1 MRKNNWYL
9 ALCVVS
15 AASCLCSCI
24 TTSNEL
30 DLDKKISLD
39 MQIGNEGEGPTI
51 PLGNL
56 KKIYI
61 DSLIKTGDASSLV
74 TLGNG
79 MYGFSMNGEIDNI
92 KADGF
97 SVSDIVISEK
107 VQETKLEI
115 PSVDLTTINN
125 SLPSLSSSFVTD
137 PIQVMVWPGF
147 DIPEGTSISVPI
159 RYVDFNVKYDL
170 PADVA
175 SLNKVYFGQDG
186 SDAGQKLTLNVDL
199 TSIYSISNSPE
210 IKINSLEIVFPS
222 NCKISKDPGLDSYI
236 KPENVFV
243 SGNKININDAVISG
257 IGNDYKLPVSIYLD
271 EIDFSHYGT
280 NIDFKDRLSYKLD
293 ISISG
298 KSTEFGN
305 KDLYVNIGMNE
316 KLQMRDFS
324 VDTNG
329 KELNIEEK
337 VIPSSYEVTGLD
349 NILRIDRIDF
359 DESASFIRFSLSD
372 FDIAPFEF
380 TPNSAIT
387 VTFPSGFGFD
397 QGDGNV
403 YAGDVAVGQWKDG
416 NKLDIYPGL
425 VKGKEVILRV
435 SSLTLNKTVDQ
446 TKKSIEVNNDV
457 AYSANIGVSATNGI
471 DKSALDVLN
480 DKDISFRVSGQLVL
494 KSVTGKVNPE
504 IEGHQEEVK
513 VSLGDDAG
521 FLKDSANHFVLSD
534 PQIVISLVSNVT
546 VPVAIDLGISS
557 VFSDNSKSARIT
569 PDAGLIHLPACPA
582 TAAEHKKVLVIHK
595 NARPAPASEDTI
607 LVRISHLSDLMS
619 TVPDKIL
626 FDLNASVDQSE
637 DNHFID
643 LSREFSVSGSYDV
656 SIPMSFE
663 SVYVE
668 YSDKI
673 DNLGKELKDIADK
686 IDAVTMELHA
696 NATSTI
702 PLGVRLTAKVLDK
715 DGKPVNGITIGQC
728 VIAAGNDQGSSSQ
741 VKLEAKVE
749 KGALAK
755 LESIEFTAK
764 CESAGSDSNA
774 SLRKGQYLE
783 LDKVCLKFPGGVNVD
798 FTENNNK

>member
-9 ALCVVS
+9 VLCVVS

-107 VQETKLEI
+107 IQETKLEI
-115 PSVDLTTINN
+115 PSVDLSTINN
-125 SLPSLSSSFVTD
+125 SLPSLSSSFSTNPISVMVMSGISIPVTD
-137 PIQVMVWPGF
+137 F
-147 DIPEGTSISVPI
+147 SIPEQNL
-159 RYVDFNVKYDL
+159 DFKVKYDL
-170 PADVA
+170 PADV
-175 SLNKVYFGQDG
+175 SCLNKVFFGTGG
-186 SDAGQKLTLNVDL
+186 SDKGQKLTLNVDL
-199 TSIYSISNSPE
+199 SSIYSICSNPMII
-210 IKINSLEIVFPS
+210 IKSLEIELPQ
-222 NCKISKDPGLDSYI
+222 NCRISADPGLDGFINSQ
-236 KPENVFV
+236 FV
-243 SGNKININDAVISG
+243 TVTDNKFSISNAVISG
-257 IGNDYKLPVSIYLD
+257 LNDSKLPISLYLD
-271 EIDFSHYGT
+271 EIDFSQYGSSI
-280 NIDFKDRLSYKLD
+280 NYSDKLSYKLEV
-293 ISISG
+293 SVSG
-298 KSTEFGN
+298 TSTSVGN
-305 KDLYVNIGMNE
+305 KELYINVGMNE

-324 VDTNG
+324 VNTNG

-372 FDIAPFEF
+372 FDITPFEF

-457 AYSANIGVSATNGI
+457 AYSANIGVSATTGI

-569 PDAGLIHLPACPA
+569 PDAGPIHLPSCPA
-582 TAAEHKKVLVIHK
+582 TASEHKKVLVIHK
-595 NARPAPASEDTI
+595 NPRPAPATEDTI
-607 LVRISHLSDLMS
+607 LVRISKLSDLMS

-626 FDLNASVDQSE
+626 FDLDASVDQSE
-637 DNHFID
+637 DSHFID

-673 DNLGKELKDIADK
+673 GNLGKELKDIADK

-702 PLGVRLTAKVLDK
+702 PLGVRLTAKTLDK

-764 CESAGSDSNA
+764 CESAGSDSKA

-798 FTENNNK
+798 FTENK

>member
-79 MYGFSMNGEIDNI
+79 MYGFSMNGEIENI

-107 VQETKLEI
+107 IQETKLEI
-115 PSVDLTTINN
+115 PSVDLSTINN
-125 SLPSLSSSFVTD
+125 SLPSLSSSFSTNPISVMVMSGISIPVTD
-137 PIQVMVWPGF
+137 F
-147 DIPEGTSISVPI
+147 SIPEQNL
-159 RYVDFNVKYDL
+159 DFKVKYDL
-170 PADVA
+170 PADV
-175 SLNKVYFGQDG
+175 SCLNKVFFGTGG
-186 SDAGQKLTLNVDL
+186 SDKGQKLTLNVDL
-199 TSIYSISNSPE
+199 SSIYSICSNPMII
-210 IKINSLEIVFPS
+210 IKSLEIELPQ
-222 NCKISKDPGLDSYI
+222 NCRISADPGLDGFINSQ
-236 KPENVFV
+236 FV
-243 SGNKININDAVISG
+243 TVTDNKFSISNAVISG
-257 IGNDYKLPVSIYLD
+257 LNDSKLPISLYLD
-271 EIDFSHYGT
+271 EIDFSQYGSSI
-280 NIDFKDRLSYKLD
+280 NYSDKLSYKLEV
-293 ISISG
+293 SVSG
-298 KSTEFGN
+298 TSTSVGN
-305 KDLYVNIGMNE
+305 KELYINVGMNE

-324 VDTNG
+324 VNTNG

-372 FDIAPFEF
+372 FDITPFEF

-457 AYSANIGVSATNGI
+457 AYSANIGVSATTGI

-569 PDAGLIHLPACPA
+569 PDAGPIHLPSCPA
-582 TAAEHKKVLVIHK
+582 TASEHKKVLVIHK
-595 NARPAPASEDTI
+595 NPRPAPATEDTI
-607 LVRISHLSDLMS
+607 LVRISKLSDLMS

-626 FDLNASVDQSE
+626 FDLDASVDQSE
-637 DNHFID
+637 DSHFID

-673 DNLGKELKDIADK
+673 GNLGKELKDIADK

-702 PLGVRLTAKVLDK
+702 PLGVRLTAKTLDK

-764 CESAGSDSNA
+764 CESAGSDSKA

-798 FTENNNK
+798 FTENK

>member
-115 PSVDLTTINN
+115 PSVDLSTINN
-125 SLPSLSSSFVTD
+125 SLPSLVTSFITEPVSVTV
-137 PIQVMVWPGF
+137 PSGLN
-147 DIPEGTSISVPI
+147 IPEIPI
-159 RYVDFNVKYDL
+159 TIPEQFVDFNVKYDL

-175 SLNKVYFGQDG
+175 RLNKVYFGQDG
-186 SDAGQKLTLNVDL
+186 SDAGQKMTLNVDL
-199 TSIYSISNSPE
+199 TSIYSIISDPK
-210 IKINSLEIVFPS
+210 IKINSLEIAFPS
-222 NCKISKDPGLDSYI
+222 NCKISKDAGLDSYI
-236 KPENVFV
+236 EPGNVIV
-243 SGNKININDAVISG
+243 AGNKININNAVISG
-257 IGNDYKLPVSIYLD
+257 IGNDHKLPVSIYLD
-271 EIDFSHYGT
+271 EIDFSQYGA
-280 NIDFKDRLSYKLD
+280 NIDYKDKLSYKLE

-298 KSTEFGN
+298 TSSGN
-305 KDLYVNIGMNE
+305 GSNLYINIGMDE

-534 PQIVISLVSNVT
+534 PKIVISLVSNVT

-569 PDAGLIHLPACPA
+569 PDAGPIHLPACPA

-702 PLGVRLTAKVLDK
+702 PLGVRLTAKALDK

-728 VIAAGNDQGSSSQ
+728 LIAAGNDPGSSSQ

-764 CESAGSDSNA
+764 CESDDNA
-774 SLRKGQYLE
+774 SKTSLRKGQYLE

-798 FTENNNK
+798 FTENKQ